1 MYNLQA
7 CSGGVVVDHMKR
19 VTDKMPRC
27 CWVFLLILIIPTLAW
42 GVEFSA
48 SMLVK
53 DGSKNFPGKIYVSDG
68 KMRQEFVDERGQ
80 TVTIVRPDKKV
91 IWVLI
96 PPGRTYLEMPL
107 TARLP
112 GQFLQVPI
120 QAVNKHL
127 VGHDLIDGYE
137 TDKYQVSVPGSR
149 GCEIQTYWVAKKFN
163 LPIKME
169 SRERNFSLE
178 YKSIKEGKVP
188 DRLFDLPPGYRKTT
202 TPQDFDNAVDN

>member
-1 MYNLQA
+1 
-7 CSGGVVVDHMKR
+7 MKKPQKIIITLR
-19 VTDKMPRC
+19 RC
-27 CWVFLLILIIPTLAW
+27 WWVLLLILTIPTLAW

-53 DGSKNFPGKIYVSDG
+53 DGSRRFPGKIYVSNG
-68 KMRQEFVDERGQ
+68 KMRQEFIDERGQ

-107 TARLP
+107 TTKLP
-112 GQFLQVPI
+112 GQFLQIPP
-120 QAVNKHL
+120 QAVNKRP
-127 VGHDLIDGYE
+127 VGHDLIEGYE
-137 TDKYQVSVPGSR
+137 TDKFQVSVPGSR
-149 GCEIQTYWVAKKFN
+149 GVEIQTYWVAKKLD

-169 SRERNFSLE
+169 CRERQFSLE

-188 DRLFDLPPGYRKTT
+188 DRLFELPPGYQKTT
-202 TPQDFDNAVDN
+202 TPQDFDNLVDH